1 MKGIQLMKSK
11 QKRAATIISHS
22 FFIILQMEMKR
33 GKDDDDDDEAEEGL
47 LRERKDQLRDARDEL
62 SAMATKDFPS
72 WLS

>member
-1 MKGIQLMKSK
+1 MKNK
-11 QKRAATIISHS
+11 QKRAATIFSHS
-22 FFIILQMEMKR
+22 FLSFSKMEMKR
-33 GKDDDDDDEAEEGL
+33 GKDGDDDDMMMKKEGL

>member
-1 MKGIQLMKSK
+1 
-11 QKRAATIISHS
+11 
-22 FFIILQMEMKR
+22 MEMKR
-33 GKDDDDDDEAEEGL
+33 GKDDDDDMMMMKKEGL